1 MGRYRRNV
9 FHFTADY
16 PVLKVLEDNWESIL
30 AEYLAVA
37 NQVITWPE
45 RHLHN
50 DKWKAYGLLF
60 KGEYL
65 DNDCPRTT
73 EIVRNI
79 PGAYIA
85 GFSVL
90 KAGCIISPHTGYT
103 DNVLRTHL
111 GLVCPEGCW
120 IKVDNES
127 YTWKAGKAVLF
138 NDMLL
143 HEAANESDED
153 RVVLIVDIQKGEAC

>member
-1 MGRYRRNV
+1 
-9 FHFTADY
+9 
-16 PVLKVLEDNWESIL
+16 
-30 AEYLAVA
+30 
-37 NQVITWPE
+37 
-45 RHLHN
+45 
-50 DKWKAYGLLF
+50 
-60 KGEYL
+60 
-65 DNDCPRTT
+65 
-73 EIVRNI
+73 
-79 PGAYIA
+79 
-85 GFSVL
+85 
-90 KAGCIISPHTGYT
+90 
-103 DNVLRTHL
+103 VLRTHL